1 MPSTAHKTF
10 RYNLVDVDR
19 LIEAYKTLR
28 PLGQGRRSLGHI
40 TRSAIVT
47 LCASWEQYIEDVVIE
62 SVELLRIQFIT
73 PTDLPKSV
81 KKKIS
86 RNVKSAKHDLKPLE
100 LAGDGWREIYL
111 AYAKG
116 DVASLHSPKS
126 ENVSKLFRDHIG
138 LTDPVFECWSLGKE
152 GLDGFVDVRNMIA
165 HQGRKAGRYVK
176 FNEVEYHRN
185 RIEQTVLETDN
196 FLSEQLAQILPNGR
210 PWRRRG

>member
-1 MPSTAHKTF
+1 MPSAAHKTF

-19 LIEAYKTLR
+19 LIETYETLR
-28 PLGQGRRSLGHI
+28 PMGPGRRGLGHI

-62 SVELLRIQFIT
+62 SVELLRIQFNV
-73 PTDLPKSV
+73 PSDLPKSV
-81 KKKIS
+81 QKKIS
-86 RNVKSAKHDLKPLE
+86 QNVKNAKHELKPLE

-116 DVASLHSPKS
+116 DVANLHSPKS
-126 ENVSKLFRDHIG
+126 ENVAKLFRDHIG
-138 LTDPVFECWSLGKE
+138 GTDLVFESWSLGKD
-152 GLDGFVDVRNMIA
+152 GLDGFVDVRNTIA
-165 HQGRKAGRYVK
+165 HRGRQAGRYVK

-185 RIEQTVLETDN
+185 RIEQAVLETDN

-210 PWRRRG
+210 PWRRTG